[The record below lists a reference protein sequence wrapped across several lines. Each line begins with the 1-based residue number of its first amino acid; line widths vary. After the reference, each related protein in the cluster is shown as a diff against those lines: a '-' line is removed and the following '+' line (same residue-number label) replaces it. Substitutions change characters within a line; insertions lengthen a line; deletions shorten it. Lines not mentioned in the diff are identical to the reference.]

1 MQNSTATTFES
12 SSSSGNGSNDA
23 GDFECNICFELAQ
36 DPIVTLCG
44 HLYCWPCLY
53 RWLRLHSQSHECP
66 VCKALIQEEK
76 LVPLYGRGR
85 TSTDPRSKPVPGVE
99 IPRRPAGQ
107 RPETAPPPESHTFPN
122 PGFGLMGGL
131 FPGATASFGNFTMSA
146 GFGGLFPSLLSF
158 QFNGFQEADSIDLE
172 DSKVQWAAIK
182 MSKKRTEEVS
192 IKLSLSKRD
201 MQTNIDD
208 EQPIICYIPRKR
220 RKKGQPVLEE
230 CTQQVHPPGKELSH
244 ITFHDLKEKMTVP
257 VAQVPSFTL
266 EPSKRNTQVG

>member
-107 RPETAPPPESHTFPN
+107 RPETAPPPESNTFPN

-146 GFGGLFPSLLSF
+146 GFGGLFPSLLNF
-158 QFNGFQEADSIDLE
+158 QFNGFQGPAAFGTAPNYSFGYPPAYHGANVHNAAAHPSQGQAD
-172 DSKVQWAAIK
+172 
-182 MSKKRTEEVS
+182 
-192 IKLSLSKRD
+192 
-201 MQTNIDD
+201 NN
-208 EQPIICYIPRKR
+208 
-220 RKKGQPVLEE
+220 
-230 CTQQVHPPGKELSH
+230 
-244 ITFHDLKEKMTVP
+244 LKFM
-257 VAQVPSFTL
+257 FL
-266 EPSKRNTQVG
+266 LVGFLVFLYLFGY